1 MNKMYILKVLFLIIM
16 IPGIVYYFL
25 KTPVSEVTIV
35 SFFILFFTAMQVHE
49 EVSLTRQ
56 PSDKRT
62 NYQVGIDRTVILLLI
77 IISIDIIASV
87 WGNGISL

>member
-1 MNKMYILKVLFLIIM
+1 MNKMYILKALYLMIM

-25 KTPVSEVTIV
+25 KTPGSEVTIG
-35 SFFILFFTAMQVHE
+35 SFFILLFTTLQVHE
-49 EVSLTRQ
+49 EVSLARQ
-56 PSDKRT
+56 RSDNRT

-87 WGNGISL
+87 WVNGISL